1 MKKIFL
7 MLSLIAAVAGTTAFA
22 NDDPKVNLRVQE
34 SFKKEFPGAQYVKW
48 GKDHDYFKA
57 IFVLADYRA
66 EAWFNTDGEL
76 LATTRDLLYDQLP
89 LAVMK
94 ELEKKFP
101 SANATEIR
109 EVTNSNGTLYKLLLE
124 DKKVKYSISATP
136 NGEVS
141 VTEKIKK

>member
-7 MLSLIAAVAGTTAFA
+7 MLALIATVAATTVFA
-22 NDDPKVNLRVQE
+22 NDDPKVNPRVQE

-48 GKDHDYFKA
+48 DKDQDYFKV

-66 EAWFNTDGEL
+66 EAWFSTDGEL
-76 LATTRDLLYDQLP
+76 LGTTRDLLYDQLP

-101 SANATEIR
+101 IANATEIK
-109 EVTNSNGTLYKLLLE
+109 EVTNNYGTLYKLVLE
-124 DKKVKYSISATP
+124 DKKCSYRISATP
-136 NGEVS
+136 NGEIS